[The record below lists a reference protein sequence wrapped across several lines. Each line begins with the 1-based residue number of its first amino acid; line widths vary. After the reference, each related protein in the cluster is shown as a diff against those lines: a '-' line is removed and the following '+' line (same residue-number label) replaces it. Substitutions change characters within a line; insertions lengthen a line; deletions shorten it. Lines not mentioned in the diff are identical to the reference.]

1 MRQIRLVALLAV
13 FTFAVVSV
21 AVAAGPKGMAK
32 ANVHAQKGGVN
43 KGAGKAAKGTTV
55 KGHAGKKSSDTTT
68 GTAGHKANKADK
80 ADKAE
85 KTAKAEKADK
95 TEKADRADRGDKA
108 DKSIAA
114 NIEKNPQL
122 EARIRSMLPADM
134 TIAQASEGFR
144 NQGQFIAAVN
154 ASKNH
159 DIPFADLK
167 TQMTGDSASS
177 LGQAVQKLR
186 PGTDTDPD

>member
-1 MRQIRLVALLAV
+1 MRQIQLVALFAV

-21 AVAAGPKGMAK
+21 AVAGPKGQGPAK
-32 ANVHAQKGGVN
+32 ANIHAQKGL
-43 KGAGKAAKGTTV
+43 GKAAKGQ
-55 KGHAGKKSSDTTT
+55 AGKT
-68 GTAGHKANKADK
+68 GTAGVKAGKADKTAHADKTAKTAK

-85 KTAKAEKADK
+85 KSARAE
-95 TEKADRADRGDKA
+95 
-108 DKSIAA
+108 KSIAA
-114 NIEKNPQL
+114 NIEKNAQL
-122 EARIRSMLPADM
+122 EARIKSMLPADM

-167 TQMTGDSASS
+167 AQMTGDSALS

-186 PGTDTDPD
+186 PGTDTSADADTDVD